1 MAAQFSSK
9 HIVTSRLAAL
19 LVSLAMLAGQGAVT
33 QASADV
39 SLVRSGYT
47 HEALFGIVL
56 EGDHGYAVGMPGLV
70 LRTADQGKTWQPE
83 DMINNGLALLAVTM
97 SGDHAITVGQGGH
110 IFKRTGKAAWTQVES
125 GSKERLLAVDMNASG
140 LAVAAGGFGTILLSH
155 DYGATWASVAPSWAG
170 IGKDD
175 AEPHINDVKISASGT
190 ITIVGEFGL
199 VMRSQNEGRDWS
211 ILHRGEE
218 TLFGLF
224 MTKDGHGAAAGQDGT
239 VLISDGW
246 TSDWREVATGRPEN
260 LLDIWVGEDG
270 RMVATGIRT
279 LLISNNW
286 GSNWAVV
293 DRKDIATGWYE
304 GVAASGDGPQAV
316 PLAVGYDARILKVGK

>member
-140 LAVAAGGFGTILLSH
+140 LAVAAGGFGT
-155 DYGATWASVAPSWAG
+155 
-170 IGKDD
+170 
-175 AEPHINDVKISASGT
+175 HINDVKISASGT